1 MKSQLIPVLALAA
14 LMGAAPLAQAD
25 SDAKNDRLTAKARK
39 ADSKFFMKRQKK
51 ALSIVKAIHDNKG
64 AERAYQQVQKLYG
77 LGGPSNTAMGS
88 TKDPTAPGGK
98 LDLDE
103 KSQEQYNKL
112 MDSLSTEEGRIRDEG
127 VDSKKLDDLLLIIR
141 NARP

>member
-1 MKSQLIPVLALAA
+1 MKSQLIPVLSLAA
-14 LMGAAPLAQAD
+14 LMGAAPMAQAD

-51 ALSIVKAIHDNKG
+51 AVSIVKGIHDNKG

-77 LGGPSNTAMGS
+77 LGGKKDTAMGS
-88 TKDPTAPGGK
+88 KKDPNAAPGA
-98 LDLDE
+98 LELDE
-103 KSQEQYNKL
+103 KSQAQYDKL

-127 VDSKKLDDLLLIIR
+127 VDAKELDDLLLIIR